1 MATRVDSWIWSIR
14 LTKTRSAAGA
24 ACRAGHVRVNGA
36 TAKPAQVITVGD
48 EVRVRVGGRERVVEV
63 AREVSK
69 RVSAP
74 VATACY
80 IDKSPP
86 PPSKEVLA
94 SQPRRD
100 RGAGRPTKRER
111 RELDRFRTAAS
122 MVAVLAALAVAAT
135 GCGRHDDS
143 GGGNGNNGVPQA
155 PAEAGTGPFFGECG
169 GVTTDEVMQ
178 ITGFGGLQNT
188 VNNTSSCEWAAG
200 SSRSGAVASFNWY
213 RGSPIARERAT
224 EQLSRAVT
232 KNLEIKGNKGF
243 IAWDQTICE
252 VGMGFGADFFEWS
265 VRADA
270 LSPQPVEQLCDATKK
285 LATMSIERSS

>member
-24 ACRAGHVRVNGA
+24 ACRAGHVRVNGV

-48 EVRVRVGGRERVVEV
+48 EVRVRIGGRERVVEV
-63 AREVSK
+63 AREVAK

-74 VATACY
+74 LASACY

-111 RELDRFRTAAS
+111 RDLDHFRSTAL
-122 MVAVLAALAVAAT
+122 VAVLAALVLT
-135 GCGRHDDS
+135 VVGCGGGDS
-143 GGGNGNNGVPQA
+143 NGGGKDNGPPTA
-155 PAEAGTGPFFGECG
+155 PADAGSGPYFGECG
-169 GVTTDEVMQ
+169 GVSTDEVMQ
-178 ITGFGGLQNT
+178 ITSFAGLQNT
-188 VNNTSSCEWAAG
+188 VNNPSSCEWSA
-200 SSRSGAVASFNWY
+200 SNLRTGAVASFNWY
-213 RGSPIARERAT
+213 RGSPIDRERAT

-232 KNLEIKGNKGF
+232 KDVEIKGHQGF

-252 VGMGFGADFFEWS
+252 IGIAFGADFFEWS
-265 VRADA
+265 VRADYTSQMPTQQICA
-270 LSPQPVEQLCDATKK
+270 ATRQLS
-285 LATMSIERSS
+285 TMSIERSSS